1 MALKSRKPAAEPK
14 AAAQAAP
21 RSPAKAARAAK
32 PASRALSSL
41 EDMDLLFDRL
51 SRGLMSRMGFPAL
64 TEAGWPFGAHAP
76 RVDLVDRGTELVL
89 RAEIPGI
96 AKEDLHISLSDGV
109 VTIRGETHKETRD
122 EKGDYHRREISR
134 GSFQRS
140 IPLPVEVAGEQAK
153 ASFRDGVLELVMP
166 KAGKPTGR
174 RIAID

>member
-1 MALKSRKPAAEPK
+1 MALKSKKAPAEPR
-14 AAAQAAP
+14 AASK
-21 RSPAKAARAAK
+21 SPEKTAKTAKAVR

-64 TEAGWPFGAHAP
+64 ADAGWPFGAHAP

-96 AKEDLHISLSDGV
+96 SREDLHITLNDGV

-140 IPLPVEVAGEQAK
+140 IPLPVEVAGDRAK
-153 ASFRDGVLELVMP
+153 ASFKDGVLELVLP
-166 KAGKPTGR
+166 KVGKSGSR
-174 RIAID
+174 KIRID